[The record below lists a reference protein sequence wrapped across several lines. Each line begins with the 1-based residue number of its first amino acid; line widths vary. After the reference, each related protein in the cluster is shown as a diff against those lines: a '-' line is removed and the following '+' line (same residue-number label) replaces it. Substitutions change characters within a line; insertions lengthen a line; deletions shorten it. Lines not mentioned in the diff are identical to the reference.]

1 MNKHIGNCGLMALPP
16 GLKGYLQGQKQ
27 QEQIFPLAQLT
38 SLPSSSR
45 RAPILELGCG
55 TELWPPSILPNRD
68 LLWGIDLSETAIRWA
83 EERFQRVGLSAH
95 FLVGHVGDIHQCQ
108 DATFELI
115 IDGSCLH
122 CLIDDA
128 RTRCFAEVRRLLKPG
143 GRFVVGSM
151 CGTPRY
157 PEDRA
162 TYHAAKHHLLKNG
175 QPWRTLR
182 PLPALI
188 NELREA
194 QLMYCD
200 PREQQPMVGSCH
212 PGMFSESVC
221 VIDHSNHTS
230 HPPQ

>member
-1 MNKHIGNCGLMALPP
+1 MALPP
-16 GLKGYLQGQKQ
+16 GLGKVISGPKNSRNRSFTGSTYITTFLISARRYLNWGV
-27 QEQIFPLAQLT
+27 
-38 SLPSSSR
+38 
-45 RAPILELGCG
+45 G
-55 TELWPPSILPNRD
+55 TEPWPPSILPNRD
-68 LLWGIDLSETAIRWA
+68 LLCGIDLSETAIRWA

-194 QLMYCD
+194 QFDVLATRVNSNPWWDHATLVC
-200 PREQQPMVGSCH
+200 
-212 PGMFSESVC
+212 SVNQSAA
-221 VIDHSNHTS
+221 D
-230 HPPQ
+230 

>member
-1 MNKHIGNCGLMALPP
+1 M
-16 GLKGYLQGQKQ
+16 
-27 QEQIFPLAQLT
+27 
-38 SLPSSSR
+38 
-45 RAPILELGCG
+45 
-55 TELWPPSILPNRD
+55 
-68 LLWGIDLSETAIRWA
+68 WGIDLSETAIRWA

-194 QLMYCD
+194 QFDVLATRVNSNPWWDHATLVC
-200 PREQQPMVGSCH
+200 
-212 PGMFSESVC
+212 SVNQSAA
-221 VIDHSNHTS
+221 D
-230 HPPQ
+230 